1 MTVSVTTEKAIDGL
15 ARELFEWSAP
25 GEAWDRATDNER
37 AALSVDLSTTG
48 HSHPLP
54 THAAAAQVLDLLGLV
69 AIDAALVEAV
79 KSGEVEIVFRSRVT
93 DAPSPSLVEAIQA
106 FDAQLA
112 QLGGR

>member
-37 AALSVDLSTTG
+37 ANWIRVATNTMR
-48 HSHPLP
+48 
-54 THAAAAQVLDLLGLV
+54 LLGLV
-69 AIDAALVEAV
+69 AIDPALYTAVQDAERACKEAEAKGWPVWNMPCGQALVDARKALLDAV
-79 KSGEVEIVFRSRVT
+79 
-93 DAPSPSLVEAIQA
+93 
-106 FDAQLA
+106 LA